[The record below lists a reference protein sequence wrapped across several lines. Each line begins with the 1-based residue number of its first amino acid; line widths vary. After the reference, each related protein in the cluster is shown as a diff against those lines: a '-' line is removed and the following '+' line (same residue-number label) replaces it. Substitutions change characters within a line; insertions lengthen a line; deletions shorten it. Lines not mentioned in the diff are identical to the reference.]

1 MSLDDRLRDAFDLDD
16 GWVPRGS
23 LAEVRSAAQR
33 QARRRWSV
41 GAAAAAVVLAIG
53 VGVALSGDGTDRPPA
68 PAPPVETG
76 DPRTVI
82 DGRWTSEPLTRDRV
96 RATLTRAGLG
106 PWVDEVLA
114 EVPASGDLTLA
125 LEADGGSLDLQ
136 LVRTGQPAV
145 LTDREDY
152 RVDGDQLVLFPLGT
166 TGSSRYT
173 WDLDGDRLTLSFVST
188 GEPPSDG
195 VPAEAYQRVL
205 YTAVPFTRD

>member
-1 MSLDDRLRDAFDLDD
+1 MSLDERLRDALDLDD

-23 LAEVRSAAQR
+23 VAEVRAE
-33 QARRRWSV
+33 ARRQTRRRRSV
-41 GAAAAAVVLAIG
+41 GAAAAAVVLAAG
-53 VGVALSGDGTDRPPA
+53 VGVAVSGGNDRPPA

-76 DPRTVI
+76 EPRTVI
-82 DGRWTSEPLTRDRV
+82 DGRWTSDPLTRARV
-96 RATLTRAGLG
+96 RTTLTRAGLG
-106 PWVDEVLA
+106 TWVDEVIA
-114 EVPASGDLTLA
+114 EIPASGDLTLA
-125 LEADGGSLDLQ
+125 LEADAGSLDLH
-136 LVRTGQPAV
+136 LVRTGQPEV

-188 GEPPSDG
+188 GEPPFDS

-205 YTAVPFTRD
+205 YTAVPFTRE